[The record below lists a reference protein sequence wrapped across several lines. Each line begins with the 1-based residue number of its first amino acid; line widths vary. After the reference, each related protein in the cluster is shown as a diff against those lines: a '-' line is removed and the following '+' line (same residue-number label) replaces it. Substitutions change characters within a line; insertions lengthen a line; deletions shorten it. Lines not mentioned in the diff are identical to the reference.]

1 MRNHSARHK
10 VQPVLGNRLM
20 AGQRSLDPLIKV
32 RVLVPQPDK
41 NARKGVFCCGARQ
54 SSRLQEKFANLRVS
68 ARQPLENGF

>member
-1 MRNHSARHK
+1 MSDHSARHK

-41 NARKGVFCCGARQ
+41 NARKGVFCC
-54 SSRLQEKFANLRVS
+54 SRWLQMK
-68 ARQPLENGF
+68 GFSVTLWSLLMSLDDDDFRS